1 MLIINIVKIQTYSKR
16 ITLRLSDMIKH
27 ILYLFAVYNSSS
39 ITTVYVVTF
48 TFSLTHA
55 LTTGPR
61 SESKHCY
68 KYGFAGIRNLGTHKQ
83 NWYPAVTLPTKIFIK
98 SLTLKTYLVNA

>member
-27 ILYLFAVYNSSS
+27 ILYLFAVYKSSS
-39 ITTVYVVTF
+39 ITTVYAVTF
-48 TFSLTHA
+48 TFSLKRT

-68 KYGFAGIRNLGTHKQ
+68 KYGFAGTRTLATDYKTGI
-83 NWYPAVTLPTKIFIK
+83 PAVTVMEKHSCYYPFSIF
-98 SLTLKTYLVNA
+98 